1 MCVFTKELPMLNAP
15 LSSDSHVELAKVVAE
30 ELCKDSNANIVV
42 DGEGFWRYNG
52 KIWKQLDAKTVRKAV
67 VAIDGHP
74 IVRGLDPKS
83 GEATY
88 RSLKVT
94 SSLMEGVVSV
104 MAVMFGAGKEDFFK
118 TAPFGLQFNNG
129 FLTINDGGELVLKA
143 SSPKWRQRV
152 LMEWD
157 WEPKAYAPR
166 WEEALEQWFQ
176 VNPDSEASTAFDA
189 NHDAMEKRMYLQEF
203 AGACLMG
210 FAPKFAKATILLGA
224 GQNGKSK
231 FIEAVQMAFPEGA
244 WSTVEPQTL
253 SNEYRAAQLAGKRI
267 NFAADIPST
276 EIVSSHIFKAAVTG
290 DVIMARHIRQDP
302 FSFKPEAGHLFS
314 ANALPGTRDH
324 SAGFWRRFVVIE
336 FANRF
341 KGKQLDP
348 HLGKKLQAE
357 KPAIIAWMVRGA
369 QRLLK
374 NGRYSIPTSSLHQL
388 NTWRKDSDVVALWLD
403 DCTKDVMDAAEGTM
417 PRDMWRSFDVWRN
430 SSRYS
435 PMGER
440 TFYRRLK
447 NLIGDPVRRSYG
459 KRFLKQLL

>member
-1 MCVFTKELPMLNAP
+1 MLNTP
-15 LSSDSHVELAKVVAE
+15 LSSDSHVDIANLVAK
-30 ELCKDSNANIVV
+30 ELCEGSGSELIA

-52 KIWKQLDAKTVRKAV
+52 KVWQSLTPKTIRKAV
-67 VAIDGHP
+67 IGFNGHP
-74 IVRGLDPKS
+74 VVRGIDAKS
-83 GEATY
+83 GEVTY

-94 SSLMEGVVSV
+94 SSLMEGVASV
-104 MAVMFGAGKEDFFK
+104 MNVQFGAGNEDFFK
-118 TAPFGLQFNNG
+118 AAPFGLQFNNG
-129 FLTINDGGELVLKA
+129 FLTINDEGELVLKPSA
-143 SSPKWRQRV
+143 PKWRQRV
-152 LMEWD
+152 LLDWD

-166 WEEALEQWFQ
+166 WEEALEQWFE
-176 VNPDSEASTAFDA
+176 VNPDSELKAGFDPYQ
-189 NHDAMEKRMYLQEF
+189 DAIDKRMFLQEF

-210 FAPKFAKATILLGA
+210 FAPQFAKATVLLGA

-231 FIEAVQMAFPEGA
+231 FIEAVQMAFPDGA

-369 QRLLK
+369 QRMLK
-374 NGRYSIPTSSLHQL
+374 NGQYTIPASSLHQL
-388 NTWRKDSDVVALWLD
+388 NNWRRDSDVVALWLHD
-403 DCTKDVMDAAEGTM
+403 HTKDVLDASEGTK
-417 PRDMWRSFDVWRN
+417 PRDMWQSFDIWRN

-440 TFYRRLK
+440 TFHRRLK
-447 NLIGDPVRRSYG
+447 NLIGEPIHRNYG
-459 KRFLKQLL
+459 NRYLKQLL

>member
-1 MCVFTKELPMLNAP
+1 MLSTP
-15 LSSDSHVELAKVVAE
+15 LSSDSHVDIANLVAK
-30 ELCKDSNANIVV
+30 ELCEGSGSELIV

-52 KIWKQLDAKTVRKAV
+52 KVWQSLTHKTIRKAV
-67 VAIDGHP
+67 IGFNGHP
-74 IVRGLDPKS
+74 VVRGIDAKS
-83 GEATY
+83 GEMTY

-94 SSLMEGVVSV
+94 SSLMEGVASV
-104 MAVMFGAGKEDFFK
+104 MNVQFGAGNEDFFK
-118 TAPFGLQFNNG
+118 AAPFGLQFNNG
-129 FLTINDGGELVLKA
+129 FLTIDDEGELVLKPSA
-143 SSPKWRQRV
+143 PKWRQRV
-152 LMEWD
+152 LLDWD

-166 WEEALEQWFQ
+166 WEEALEQWFE
-176 VNPDSEASTAFDA
+176 VNPDSDLKTGFDL
-189 NHDAMEKRMYLQEF
+189 HQDAIDKRMFLQEF

-210 FAPKFAKATILLGA
+210 FAPKFAKATVLLGA

-231 FIEAVQMAFPEGA
+231 FIEAVQMAFPDGA

-369 QRLLK
+369 QRVLK
-374 NGRYSIPTSSLHQL
+374 NGQYTIPTSSLQQL
-388 NTWRKDSDVVALWLD
+388 NNWRRDSDVVALWLHD
-403 DCTKDVMDAAEGTM
+403 HTKDVEDAAEGTK
-417 PRDMWRSFDVWRN
+417 PRDMWQSFDIWRN

-447 NLIGDPVRRSYG
+447 NLIGEPTHRNYG
-459 KRFLKQLL
+459 NRYLKQLL

>member
-1 MCVFTKELPMLNAP
+1 MLNAP
-15 LSSDSHVELAKVVAE
+15 LNSDSHVEIAKVVAE
-30 ELCKDSNANIVV
+30 HLCKDSQADLVV
-42 DGEGFWRYNG
+42 NDEGFWRYDG
-52 KIWKQLDAKTVRKAV
+52 KIWKRLSPQTVRKT
-67 VAIDGHP
+67 VAALDGHP
-74 IVRGLDPKS
+74 IIRSKDPS
-83 GEATY
+83 TGDMTF
-88 RSLKVT
+88 RPLKVT
-94 SSLMEGVVSV
+94 NALLEGVASV
-104 MAVMFGAGKEDFFK
+104 IAVLFGAGNEAFFR

-129 FLTINDGGELVLKA
+129 FLTIDDEGELVLRP

-152 LMEWD
+152 LMDWD

-166 WEEALEQWFQ
+166 WEEALEEWFQ
-176 VNPDSEASTAFDA
+176 VNPVSEEKTGFDTE
-189 NHDAMEKRMYLQEF
+189 HDAMDKRMFLQEF

-210 FAPKFAKATILLGA
+210 FATKFAKATILLGS

-276 EIVSSHIFKAAVTG
+276 EIVSSHLFKAAVTG

-324 SAGFWRRFVVIE
+324 SQGFWRRFVVIE
-336 FANRF
+336 FDNQF
-341 KGKQLDP
+341 SGDQLDP
-348 HLGKKLQAE
+348 YLGKKLRAE

-369 QRLLK
+369 QRLLR
-374 NGRYSIPTSSLHQL
+374 NGQYTIPASSTHHLS
-388 NTWRKDSDVVALWLD
+388 NWRRDSDVVALWLEER
-403 DCTKDVMDAAEGTM
+403 TVDVEDATEGTR
-417 PRDMWRSFDVWRN
+417 PSGMWRDFDDWRN

-459 KRFLKQLL
+459 KRYLRRLL

>member
-1 MCVFTKELPMLNAP
+1 MLNVP
-15 LSSDSHVELAKVVAE
+15 LNSDAHVDIAELVAE
-30 ELCKDSNANIVV
+30 HLCEGSNAGLIV
-42 DGEGFWRYNG
+42 DGEGFWRYSG
-52 KIWKQLDAKTVRKAV
+52 KVWQSLTPKTVRKAV
-67 VAIDGHP
+67 LALNGHP
-74 IVRGLDPKS
+74 IVRGIDSTS
-83 GEATY
+83 GEVTY
-88 RSLKVT
+88 RSLKAT
-94 SSLMEGVVSV
+94 NALMEGVASV
-104 MAVMFGAGKEDFFK
+104 MSVQFGAGNEDFFK

-129 FLTINDGGELVLKA
+129 FLTIDDEGELVLKA
-143 SSPKWRQRV
+143 SSPEWRQRV
-152 LMEWD
+152 LMDWD

-166 WEEALEQWFQ
+166 WEEALEEWFQ
-176 VNPDSEASTAFDA
+176 VNPISEEKIGFDLEQ
-189 NHDAMEKRMYLQEF
+189 DALEKRMFLQEF

-210 FAPKFAKATILLGA
+210 FATKFAKATVLLGS

-276 EIVSSHIFKAAVTG
+276 EIVSSHLFKAAVTG

-324 SAGFWRRFVVIE
+324 SQGFWRRFVVIE
-336 FANRF
+336 FANQF
-341 KGKQLDP
+341 SGDQLDP
-348 HLGKKLQAE
+348 HLGKKLRAE

-374 NGRYSIPTSSLHQL
+374 NGQYTIPASSIHHLS
-388 NTWRKDSDVVALWLD
+388 NWRRDSDVVALWLEER
-403 DCTKDVMDAAEGTM
+403 TVDVHDAAEGTK
-417 PRDMWRSFDVWRN
+417 PSIMWRDFDDWRN

-459 KRFLKQLL
+459 RRYLRRLQ

>member
-1 MCVFTKELPMLNAP
+1 MLNAP
-15 LSSDSHVELAKVVAE
+15 LNSDSHVEIAKVIAE
-30 ELCKDSNANIVV
+30 QLCKGSEAELVV
-42 DGEGFWRYNG
+42 DGEGFWSYDG
-52 KIWKQLDAKTVRKAV
+52 KIWKSLCPKIIRTV
-67 VAIDGHP
+67 ISDLDGHP
-74 IVRGLDPKS
+74 IVRSKDPKT
-83 GEATY
+83 GDLTF
-88 RSLKVT
+88 RPLKVT
-94 SSLMEGVVSV
+94 NALVEGVFSV
-104 MAVMFGAGKEDFFK
+104 MSFRFGGGKQDFFK

-129 FLTINDGGELVLKA
+129 FLTINDEGELVLKA

-152 LMEWD
+152 LMPWN
-157 WEPKAYAPR
+157 WEPTAYAPR
-166 WEEALEQWFQ
+166 WEEALEQWFEA
-176 VNPDSEASTAFDA
+176 NPDSDFKTGFNPNQDA
-189 NHDAMEKRMYLQEF
+189 LDKRMFLQEF

-210 FAPKFAKATILLGA
+210 FAPKFAKATVLLGS

-231 FIEAVQMAFPEGA
+231 FIEAVQMAFPKGA

-276 EIVSSHIFKAAVTG
+276 EIVSSHLFKAAVTG

-324 SAGFWRRFVVIE
+324 SPGFWRRFVVIE

-341 KGKQLDP
+341 TGDQLDP
-348 HLGKKLQAE
+348 HLGKKLRAE

-374 NGRYSIPTSSLHQL
+374 QGQYTLPASSTRHLV
-388 NTWRKDSDVVALWLD
+388 NWRRDSDVVALWLEER
-403 DCTKDVMDAAEGTM
+403 TKDVKDPAQGTK
-417 PRDMWRSFDVWRN
+417 PSLMWRNFDDWRS

-435 PMGER
+435 PLGER

-447 NLIGDPVRRSYG
+447 NLIGNPIRRSYG
-459 KRFLKQLL
+459 KRYLKQLL

>member
-1 MCVFTKELPMLNAP
+1 MLNTP
-15 LSSDSHVELAKVVAE
+15 LNSDSHVEIAKLVAE
-30 ELCKDSNANIVV
+30 QLCKDSDADLVV
-42 DGEGFWRYNG
+42 DGEGFWRYDG
-52 KIWKQLDAKTVRKAV
+52 KVWQSLSPKTIRKAV
-67 VAIDGHP
+67 LALDGHP
-74 IVRGLDPKS
+74 IIRGRDATS
-83 GEATY
+83 GEVTY
-88 RSLKVT
+88 RSLKAT
-94 SSLMEGVVSV
+94 NALMEGVASV
-104 MAVMFGAGKEDFFK
+104 MNVQFGAGNEDFFK
-118 TAPFGLQFNNG
+118 AAPFGLQFNNG
-129 FLTINDGGELVLKA
+129 FLTIDDEGQLVLKA
-143 SSPKWRQRV
+143 SSPDWRQRV
-152 LMEWD
+152 LMDWD
-157 WEPKAYAPR
+157 WEPTAYAPR

-176 VNPDSEASTAFDA
+176 VNPDFSYRTGFDPDK
-189 NHDAMEKRMYLQEF
+189 DAIEKRMYLQEF

-231 FIEAVQMAFPEGA
+231 FIEAVQMAFPDGA

-276 EIVSSHIFKAAVTG
+276 EIVSSHLFKAAVTG

-341 KGKQLDP
+341 VGEQLDP
-348 HLGKKLQAE
+348 HLGKKLCAE

-374 NGRYSIPTSSLHQL
+374 NGQYTIPTSSLHRL
-388 NTWRKDSDVVALWLD
+388 SDWRRDSDIVALWLD
-403 DCTKDVMDAAEGTM
+403 QNTKDVEDALKGTM
-417 PRDMWRSFDVWRN
+417 PRDMWRSFDAWRS
-430 SSRYS
+430 SSRYN

-447 NLIGDPVRRSYG
+447 NLIGEPVRRSYG
-459 KRFLKQLL
+459 KRYLKQLL

>member
-1 MCVFTKELPMLNAP
+1 MLNTP
-15 LSSDSHVELAKVVAE
+15 LNSDSHVEIAELVAKQ
-30 ELCKDSNANIVV
+30 LCKDSDAELIV
-42 DGEGFWRYNG
+42 DGEGFWRYDG
-52 KIWKQLDAKTVRKAV
+52 KIWQSLTPKTIRKAIL
-67 VAIDGHP
+67 ALNGHP
-74 IVRGLDPKS
+74 IVRGIDAKS
-83 GEATY
+83 GEVTY
-88 RSLKVT
+88 RSLKAT
-94 SSLMEGVVSV
+94 NALMEGVASV
-104 MAVMFGAGKEDFFK
+104 MNVQFGAGYEDFFK
-118 TAPFGLQFNNG
+118 AAPFGLQFNNG
-129 FLTINDGGELVLKA
+129 FLTINDKGKLVLEA
-143 SSPKWRQRV
+143 SSPEWRQRV
-152 LMEWD
+152 LMPWD

-166 WEEALEQWFQ
+166 WEEALEQWFKA
-176 VNPDSEASTAFDA
+176 NPDSDLQTGFDLDQ
-189 NHDAMEKRMYLQEF
+189 DALEKRMFLQEF

-210 FAPKFAKATILLGA
+210 FAPKFAKATILLGS

-276 EIVSSHIFKAAVTG
+276 EIVSSHLFKAAVTG

-341 KGKQLDP
+341 EGDELDP
-348 HLGKKLQAE
+348 HLGKKLRAE

-374 NGRYSIPTSSLHQL
+374 QGQYTTPTSSIHQL
-388 NTWRKDSDVVALWLD
+388 SNWRRDSDVVALWLEER
-403 DCTKDVMDAAEGTM
+403 TKDVQDAAEGTK
-417 PRDMWRSFDVWRN
+417 PSIMWRNFDDWRS

-447 NLIGDPVRRSYG
+447 NLIGDPIRRSYG
-459 KRFLKQLL
+459 KRYLKRLL